1 MTMDMKDKT
10 SEAVDMEKELTSEI
24 DMTNENELT
33 SEYLKKTTTI
43 KTRSWLSFFLF
54 QVFVGG
60 LISLIYPI
68 VTFKLEDYGG
78 SYILAMSDIS
88 IGILSFILAIQTLKA
103 FSNRKRNAVF
113 LGVSYMIICVVSNL
127 LIVFSGS
134 HEQTGMDGAP
144 SIMRSL
150 IWSGI
155 WLVYLHQSDKVE
167 EVIPSDYRR
176 VSRRDYIF
184 IGAVVAIPIIFFI
197 GGLFDA
203 NRIQSEKTERIIQKY
218 KDSHR
223 LFSNDIKYS
232 LASNQRT
239 DGRIIFSIPKG
250 FNCKDSI
257 VNGSKVFYLSRE
269 HIADILICSS
279 FDADDSNENISS
291 IYKSWNDNE
300 MSQYKS
306 SVIENS
312 KVYEKNITKCVVAKK
327 YMINGDPIF
336 WRLVLMFDKETDKAC
351 LISSYD
357 GGYDKYLNPLLE
369 SIRFK
374 R

>member
-1 MTMDMKDKT
+1 MSMDMKDKT

-134 HEQTGMDGAP
+134 YEQTGMDGAP

-155 WLVYLHQSDKVE
+155 W
-167 EVIPSDYRR
+167 P
-176 VSRRDYIF
+176 
-184 IGAVVAIPIIFFI
+184 
-197 GGLFDA
+197 
-203 NRIQSEKTERIIQKY
+203 
-218 KDSHR
+218 
-223 LFSNDIKYS
+223 
-232 LASNQRT
+232 
-239 DGRIIFSIPKG
+239 
-250 FNCKDSI
+250 
-257 VNGSKVFYLSRE
+257 
-269 HIADILICSS
+269 
-279 FDADDSNENISS
+279 S
-291 IYKSWNDNE
+291 IYTNQIRW
-300 MSQYKS
+300 
-306 SVIENS
+306 
-312 KVYEKNITKCVVAKK
+312 KK
-327 YMINGDPIF
+327 
-336 WRLVLMFDKETDKAC
+336 
-351 LISSYD
+351 
-357 GGYDKYLNPLLE
+357 
-369 SIRFK
+369 
-374 R
+374 